1 MAKSR
6 REFIRCCSYLSLAGA
21 ASFSRLGLIQA
32 LAQTTDDYRAL
43 VCIFLF
49 GGNDG
54 NNMVIPMDT
63 AGYQSYSAARGGNT
77 GLSLLQTA
85 LQPNQIQPL
94 SAGTPYAFHPDL
106 TDFKTLFDQKKLAV
120 LANAGVLIQPVT
132 RAQYLA
138 RTTPLPLN
146 LFSHS
151 DQQSEWQTGIP
162 GTTATTGWAGRAAD
176 KIKPLNGSAQFP
188 AVLSVAGSAIFC
200 NGAQTS
206 PATIT
211 PTNGQVTSFAGFG
224 GTDAATQ
231 ARLTSLQQL
240 LTLDTGLSLVQTASG
255 VTSAAFQ
262 QIQLLNAALAGGTAL
277 TTTFPATSIG
287 NQLAQVARI
296 IQVRSAL
303 GLTRQIFFAS
313 IGGFDTH
320 SNQLPS
326 QQNLFQQL
334 GPAMA
339 AFYRATQELGV
350 DSRVTTFTLSDFGR
364 TLQPGSGGG
373 SDHGWGSHHVV
384 VGGAVQGGDLYGRFP
399 ALSLGGPDD
408 AGSNGRW
415 IPTTAV
421 DQYGATLASWFGV
434 SDTDLTTV
442 FPNLGNFATRK
453 LAFL

>member
-43 VCIFLF
+43 VWIFLF

-94 SAGTPYAFHPDL
+94 SAGTTYAFHPDL